1 MKGDNVLHCGVIHI
15 WKKNNAEVGEMA
27 QWLIGFIL
35 SEELGLIHSTHVAVY
50 DFLYTRFRKPAT
62 VF

>member
-1 MKGDNVLHCGVIHI
+1 MKGDSVLHYDIIHI

-27 QWLIGFIL
+27 QSLIGSIL
-35 SEELGLIHSTHVAVY
+35 SEDLALINSTHVAAY
-50 DFLYTRFRKPAT
+50 NFLYTHFKKPAT